1 MAEAPRR
8 RKASRRLRV
17 YVATSKA
24 HQPRQSLPP
33 SYPPFTF
40 LPAPR
45 PSQCIDFSRSHLFR
59 PPPLFPPHRPP
70 RSSWST
76 LAYSAFYFRAR
87 DKSVRPPDLSSDILA
102 RTDARRAH
110 MVESLLLLLPSS
122 LPSGSYFRRPLLH
135 FTRLR
140 QVFPSIDKIIAANAG
155 TLGLTAELVTDPV
168 FKIIPKERER
178 ESPIYGTTS

>member
-1 MAEAPRR
+1 MAEVPRR

-33 SYPPFTF
+33 SSIPPFTF
-40 LPAPR
+40 PPAPPVR
-45 PSQCIDFSRSHLFR
+45 HSVSTSLARTYFVPPSS
-59 PPPLFPPHRPP
+59 FPPHRPP
-70 RSSWST
+70 HSSRST

-110 MVESLLLLLPSS
+110 MVESLLLLLPP
-122 LPSGSYFRRPLLH
+122 LPPSGSYFRRPLLH

-140 QVFPSIDKIIAANAG
+140 QVFPSIDKIIAANAAG
-155 TLGLTAELVTDPV
+155 RSD
-168 FKIIPKERER
+168 
-178 ESPIYGTTS
+178 